1 MARNVENKLNLNGQ
15 KMCEMSME
23 EQLSLK
29 AELVS
34 NRQIKQIFS
43 KGTYNNISK
52 DSYESQYVLAITSC
66 QNYDI
71 GVCYFDISTF
81 KCFIGTFKDSI
92 NFSLLRTVIS

>member
-1 MARNVENKLNLNGQ
+1 
-15 KMCEMSME
+15 MSME

-34 NRQIKQIFS
+34 NRQIKQIYS
-43 KGTYNNISK
+43 KGTYNNINK
-52 DSYESQYVLAITSC
+52 DSYESQFVLGITSC
-66 QNYDI
+66 QNYEI

-81 KCFIGTFKDSI
+81 KCYIGVFQDSV